1 MGMWRSGMTRIQVL
15 ALMAGVVLLAGMAA
29 AARGEEKADEKKRV
43 LEVGKWYPSLEA
55 GITMTQSSYS
65 DNWRGGDKGSVVWTA
80 LAQGG
85 LENQL
90 HPKANWNN
98 SLKLAFGQT
107 HQQQERVGTHN
118 RYWSS
123 PIKSTD
129 LLDFESL
136 VRFTLGGY
144 VDPFFGVRAESQFL
158 DAADADGRVL
168 KFNPWRFKESAG
180 IARKW
185 VDEKDRNYQ
194 SRLGFTF
201 RQGLRR
207 YHANPAPDQTTKSE
221 MTNDG
226 GFEFVTDAKTSVL
239 SKRVAW
245 TSKLTLYQP
254 VFYSGKATL
263 QDAGLPTLA
272 AYAMKLDADFENL
285 FTSQITKIL
294 SVQLYTRWLYDQ
306 FDNSV
311 KPVFKDLNDPAVV
324 EGEGRVLRNAAVR
337 KAGQFKQT
345 LGIGL
350 TYRFL

>member
-1 MGMWRSGMTRIQVL
+1 MKRPRNGRTTANAAALL
-15 ALMAGVVLLAGMAA
+15 AGLLLLAGMAA
-29 AARGEEKADEKKRV
+29 TARGEEKDEKRV
-43 LEVGKWYPSLEA
+43 LEVGKWYPTLEA
-55 GITMTQSSYS
+55 GLSMTQSSYS
-65 DNWRGGDKGSVVWTA
+65 NNWRGGDKGSVVWTA

-85 LENQL
+85 AENQL
-90 HPKANWNN
+90 HPKVNWNN
-98 SLKLAFGQT
+98 SLRLAFGQT
-107 HQQQERVGTHN
+107 HQQQDRVGTHN
-118 RYWSS
+118 RYWAG
-123 PIKSTD
+123 PIKSAD

-136 VRFTLGGY
+136 VRFTLGAW

-158 DAADADGRVL
+158 DAADADGRSL
-168 KFNPWRFKESAG
+168 RFNPWRFQEAAG
-180 IARKW
+180 VARKW

-207 YHANPAPDQTTKSE
+207 YHANPAPDKTTKSE

-254 VFYSGKATL
+254 VFYSGKADL
-263 QDAGLPTLA
+263 QDAGFAALA
-272 AYAMKLDADFENL
+272 AHTMALDADFENL

-306 FDNSV
+306 YDNSV
-311 KPVFKDLNDPAVV
+311 KPVFKDLNAPTA
-324 EGEGRVLRNAAVR
+324 GEELALRNAAVR